1 MKGST
6 RSCITGVAAAL
17 VTGAGFWLIPA
28 RYALDGYAILLVL
41 TASIYLGSAL
51 SQPDRH
57 TLMREAAAAAAF
69 IVLALV
75 GHWTAPRFLIVGY
88 LAYGLWDA
96 LHGMRAIRVPLKAWW
111 PPFCLCY
118 DWVVA
123 VLIYLRW
130 PG

>member
-1 MKGST
+1 M
-6 RSCITGVAAAL
+6 TGVAAAL
-17 VTGAGFWLIPA
+17 LTGAGFWLIPA

-41 TASIYLGSAL
+41 AASIYLGSAL

-57 TLMREAAAAAAF
+57 TLMREAVAAAAF
-69 IVLALV
+69 IGLALA
-75 GHWTAPRFLIVGY
+75 GRWTGPRFLIVGY
-88 LAYGLWDA
+88 LAHGLWDA
-96 LHGMRAIRVPLKAWW
+96 LHGIRAIHVPLKTWW

-130 PG
+130 PA